1 MSLRR
6 IQRELADIRLDPPAN
21 CSAGPE
27 NENDLY
33 RWEGVIF
40 GPADSPFSGGVYKL
54 KIVYP
59 VDYPFKAPSINF
71 MTKIYHPNINSAGVI
86 CLDTLKQNWSPAL
99 TISKVLLSICSLLC
113 DPNPNDPLV
122 PEIAHLYKTNRQ
134 EYEDTAREW
143 TRKYATGP
151 V

>member
-6 IQRELADIRLDPPAN
+6 IQRELLDIRQDPPAN

-27 NENDLY
+27 NESDLY

-54 KIVYP
+54 KIVFP
-59 VDYPFKAPSINF
+59 VDYPFKPPTVNF
-71 MTKIYHPNINSAGVI
+71 MTKIYHPNINAAGVI
-86 CLDTLKQNWSPAL
+86 CLDTLKNNWSPAL
-99 TISKVLLSICSLLC
+99 TISKVLLSVCSLLC

-134 EYEDTAREW
+134 EYEDVAKEW
-143 TRKYATGP
+143 TRKYATA
-151 V
+151 